1 MKGRWSHAAPVQPKI
16 QALHHAISYSIS
28 NIWLLVKFNF
38 PMNLHVHRL
47 VDQLV
52 GWLVGREITLLCPYW
67 STTIL
72 RINHIVA
79 VHYQRDRNIKLK
91 YCNIRE
97 ELANHKSDK
106 ENVVFL
112 LNFGNF
118 LIDDLMPPPPLL
130 PYLVSKLWIFGK
142 ILIKSGD
149 PGEVPLRDPL
159 QPFLGPLKVKV

>member
-1 MKGRWSHAAPVQPKI
+1 MKYIK
-16 QALHHAISYSIS
+16 SY
-28 NIWLLVKFNF
+28 WKFNF

-91 YCNIRE
+91 YCNVRE

-118 LIDDLMPPPPLL
+118 LINDLMPPPTPPLL
-130 PYLVSKLWIFGK
+130 GVKNGRCSL
-142 ILIKSGD
+142 
-149 PGEVPLRDPL
+149 
-159 QPFLGPLKVKV
+159 LGNF